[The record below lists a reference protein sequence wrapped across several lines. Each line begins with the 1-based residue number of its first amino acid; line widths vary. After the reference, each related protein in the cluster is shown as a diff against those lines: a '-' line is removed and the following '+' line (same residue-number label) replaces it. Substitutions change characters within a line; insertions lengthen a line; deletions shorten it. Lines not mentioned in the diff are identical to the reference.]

1 MNARPRPDSRDDA
14 QLVRAAKAGD
24 RGAFAAIYD
33 RYADR
38 LHDFCWGLLRDRDE
52 AADATQDAFLVAAER
67 LGQLRDPERL
77 RPWLYALARG
87 QALRRLRARSRVAPG
102 EEMTD
107 LPDPAPG
114 PEQSAERADL
124 SQLVWEAAGGLS
136 PRDRA
141 LLDLHLRHGL
151 EGAELGLAMN
161 IEPGHAYV
169 LLGRLRDQVERSLGA
184 FLVARLGRDDCQEL
198 SSILSDWDGRFSPL
212 IRKRVARHVDT
223 CEVCGPARRRL
234 ASPVALLAAVPPVP
248 APALLRRRVMER
260 VDLTAARGD
269 PEDAG
274 SGDARAGSG
283 GEAGSG
289 DAEAPEQGSP
299 QSPGPEAP
307 EQGSPQSPGSGARE
321 QGAPQSPDPGAPE
334 REGSPQPEGAR
345 SAIHSP
351 LTGAGVGRPGV
362 AATRQAGRRR
372 RRATTA
378 TLVAAL
384 LLAVGVGVGLGWER
398 APAGSSPNGQ
408 GAPIVAGAVTSVTP
422 STVSTTSSTSSS
434 TSTSTSTT
442 GTTVPAAPASLAAS
456 PARIDLG
463 ARTATATVTVRN
475 NGDEPLS
482 WAADP
487 STSWLRV
494 RPATGRLDGGDRA
507 RLTLSAT
514 RDGLPEGDV
523 DARIDLSWGGPV
535 RSVAVALRV
544 EQLPDIS
551 DVSATPDQI
560 FAAPCSADT
569 TALVEASVTDES
581 PLSSVALRWGDREVP
596 MTQRSGSWFARLGP
610 VDGPALVP
618 WQVVATDA
626 RGNAA
631 MAPGPP
637 VRVLACP

>member
-14 QLVRAAKAGD
+14 QLVRAATAGD
-24 RGAFAAIYD
+24 RNAFAAIYD

-67 LGQLRDPERL
+67 LGQVRDLERL
-77 RPWLYALARG
+77 RPWLYAVARS
-87 QALRRLRARSRVAPG
+87 QALRRLRARSRVAPE

-124 SQLVWEAAGGLS
+124 SQLVWDAAGGLS

-151 EGAELGLAMN
+151 EGAELGQAMS
-161 IEPGHAYV
+161 IEPGHVYV
-169 LLGRLRDQVERSLGA
+169 LLSRLRDQVERSLGA
-184 FLVARLGRDDCQEL
+184 FLVARLGRDDCPEL
-198 SSILSDWDGRFSPL
+198 SSILSDWGGRFSPL

-260 VDLTAARGD
+260 VDLTAGTSG
-269 PEDAG
+269 DAG
-274 SGDARAGSG
+274 SGDGGS

-289 DAEAPEQGSP
+289 EAGTEEAGSGSAGSGDAGAGLGPGSP
-299 QSPGPEAP
+299 GAGDLGVRRPDPRSPGPP
-307 EQGSPQSPGSGARE
+307 EGERSGPAGSSGSG
-321 QGAPQSPDPGAPE
+321 
-334 REGSPQPEGAR
+334 
-345 SAIHSP
+345 IHSP
-351 LTGAGVGRPGV
+351 LAGAGAGRPGV
-362 AATRQAGRRR
+362 AASRQVGRRR
-372 RRATTA
+372 RGTTVA
-378 TLVAAL
+378 LVASL
-384 LLAVGVGVGLGWER
+384 LLAVGLGVGLGWER
-398 APAGSSPNGQ
+398 APAGSSPDGQ
-408 GAPIVAGAVTSVTP
+408 GAPIVAGAVTSVAPT
-422 STVSTTSSTSSS
+422 TVSSTSSTSTS
-434 TSTSTSTT
+434 TSSSTSTT

-463 ARTATATVTVRN
+463 ARTATATLTVRN
-475 NGDEPLS
+475 GGDEPLS
-482 WAADP
+482 WAADS
-487 STSWLRV
+487 STDWLRV
-494 RPATGRLDGGDRA
+494 RPATGRLDGGDQA

-514 RDGLPEGDV
+514 RDGLPEGDA
-523 DARIDLSWGGPV
+523 DAGVELSWGGPV

-544 EQLPDIS
+544 EHLPDIS
-551 DVSATPDQI
+551 DVSATPGQI

-581 PLSSVALRWGDREVP
+581 PLSSVALRWGGREVP
-596 MTQRSGSWFARLGP
+596 MTRRSGSWFARLGP
-610 VDGPALVP
+610 VDSPALVP
-618 WQVVATDA
+618 WQVVASDA
-626 RGNAA
+626 RGNTA
-631 MAPGPP
+631 MAPGLP